1 MNLGARR
8 LRDYLER
15 RRMTQRELAAA
26 VETSEATISRIVN
39 EGSIPDVG
47 LCVRIKQYTDG
58 YVVPEDWTK
67 KNPENNNVSKAV

>member
-1 MNLGARR
+1 MNLGAKR

-15 RRMTQRELAAA
+15 RHLTQREFSVA

-67 KNPENNNVSKAV
+67 KNPENIIASKTA